1 MQRMW
6 GERTSW
12 RTVGDG
18 EFFCPGCGSDR
29 NYRRRT
35 GRRHLTV
42 LGLPLLSRGAAEP
55 VVECSSCRTRFGTE
69 VLDHPTT
76 TRLSAMLRDAVHTIA
91 LAVLAAGGAGDP
103 TVQEAAVGI
112 LRGAGFEDCTGEQ
125 LLSLVEALCADTG
138 RLPGWCEDDC
148 DRGTVLAIELHE
160 ALDPLTPHL
169 APAGR
174 ERILLQ
180 AARIA
185 LADGPYGPAEREALS
200 AVGRALLMS
209 QEETEHLLVAAA
221 RTLPSPPES
230 G

>member
-1 MQRMW
+1 MQRVW
-6 GERTSW
+6 RERTSW

-42 LGLPLLSRGAAEP
+42 LGLPLLSCGVAGP

-69 VLDHPTT
+69 VLEHPTT
-76 TRLSAMLRDAVHTIA
+76 TRLSAMLRDAVHTVT

-103 TVQEAAVGI
+103 AVQKAAVGT
-112 LRGAGFEDCTGEQ
+112 LRDAGFEDCTGEQ
-125 LLSLVEALCADTG
+125 LLSLVDALCADTG
-138 RLPGWCEDDC
+138 RLPGWCEEGGEK
-148 DRGTVLAIELHE
+148 GTVLAIELHE
-160 ALDPLTPHL
+160 ALDPLAPHL
-169 APAGR
+169 ASAGR
-174 ERILLQ
+174 ERILLRG
-180 AARIA
+180 ARIA
-185 LADGPYGPAEREALS
+185 LADGAYMPAEREALS

-209 QEETEHLLVAAA
+209 HEETEHLLAAAA
-221 RTLPSPPES
+221 RTPSSPPEA